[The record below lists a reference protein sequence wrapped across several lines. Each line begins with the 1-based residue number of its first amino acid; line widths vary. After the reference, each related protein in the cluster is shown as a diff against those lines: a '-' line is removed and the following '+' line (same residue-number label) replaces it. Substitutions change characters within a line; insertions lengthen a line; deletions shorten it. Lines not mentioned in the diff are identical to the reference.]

1 MSEVYADRRVR
12 LRDRCAAA
20 GSPAALVSRPANV
33 RYLAGGS
40 PAGAVLLVGPEPD
53 ADVLL
58 CPVAPG
64 AEPADGRLDELLR
77 QQVLPAGGGGSG
89 GRG

>member
-20 GSPAALVSRPANV
+20 GSSAALVSRPANV

-40 PAGAVLLVGPEPD
+40 PPGAVLLVGPEPD

-64 AEPADGRLDELLR
+64 GGGGGGGGGGAGPAPPPRGG
-77 QQVLPAGGGGSG
+77 AGGGG
-89 GRG
+89 

>member
-20 GSPAALVSRPANV
+20 GAPAALVSRPANV

-40 PAGAVLLVGPEPD
+40 PSGP
-53 ADVLL
+53 
-58 CPVAPG
+58 CC
-64 AEPADGRLDELLR
+64 
-77 QQVLPAGGGGSG
+77 
-89 GRG
+89 